1 MVLVKSSRSVA
12 DRHSFCAAL
21 TLALCAPGDTLLYLL
36 LPMHTHDFGVGF
48 AQAGILL
55 GANRL
60 VRIAGYAYVLRFYC
74 KHGDRTTSL
83 RAALAT
89 ACCAFGYATLSGFWA
104 ILVLRLM
111 WGMSFAA
118 LNLSAQV
125 LATADP
131 ADLAHRVGRSRAVF
145 ASGPMLALPVGAALT
160 LAYGPRVIFFLLGG
174 VALLGVI
181 QALRLPGA
189 PHPAVTLSDRRIR
202 LPDSVAIWSFMEG
215 VILDGLFIVGLSTVA
230 EQHMPATGVV
240 AAGVLLA
247 LRYAAEM
254 LLSPLGGHAAHRW
267 GAVRMLVVLSL
278 LSGGAL
284 IGYGSQWF
292 VVCGGGILVLRALQ
306 LPLVTTVVA
315 QQHPTM
321 RVQALAS
328 NAVWRDIGSGIGPLI
343 AGFLLPV
350 ASPMLIY
357 SGAAI
362 FLSISA
368 LLCGLQYGRKA

>member
-1 MVLVKSSRSVA
+1 LNKSSRSIT
-12 DRHSFCAAL
+12 DLHSFRAAL

-36 LPMHTHDFGVGF
+36 LPMHARDFGVSF

-55 GANRL
+55 AANRL
-60 VRIAGYAYVLRFYC
+60 VRIGGYRYVLRFYG
-74 KHGDRTTSL
+74 KHGDRATSL
-83 RAALAT
+83 CAAVAT

-131 ADLAHRVGRSRAVF
+131 AGVAHRVGRSRAVF
-145 ASGPMLALPVGAALT
+145 ASGPMLALPFGAALT
-160 LAYGPRVIFFLLGG
+160 FAYGPRVIFFLLGG

-181 QALRLPGA
+181 QAWRLPDV
-189 PHPAVTLSDRRIR
+189 PHPAVHAGSRRIH
-202 LPDSVAIWSFMEG
+202 LPDSVATWSFVEG
-215 VILDGLFIVGLSTVA
+215 IILDGLFIVGLSTIA
-230 EQHMPATGVV
+230 QQHMAATGVV
-240 AAGVLLA
+240 IAGVLLA
-247 LRYAAEM
+247 LRYASEM
-254 LLSPLGGHAAHRW
+254 LLSPLGGRAAHRW
-267 GAVRMLVVLSL
+267 GAVRMLVMLSL

-292 VVCGGGILVLRALQ
+292 VICGGGILVLRALQ

-315 QQHPTM
+315 QQHPAT

-328 NAVWRDIGSGIGPLI
+328 NAVWRDIGAGIGPLL

-350 ASPMLIY
+350 ASLLSIY
-357 SGAAI
+357 TGAAI
-362 FLSISA
+362 CLSISA
-368 LLCGLQYGRKA
+368 LLCGLQYGRKV